1 MSEGENALLE
11 ADKEE
16 PELEISF
23 KDNSLAQ
30 SLFGEHNSNLRLIER
45 IFPVEISS
53 SGARLTIRGRNDDV
67 NIVSGLLKS
76 LHELQLSGYKLSPFD
91 IDRATKIIREDPQ
104 SHLQDIFLEK
114 IYVSPKKRVISPKSI
129 NQKKYVDAIRKND
142 IVFGI
147 GPAGTGKTYLAM
159 AMAVASLLKGEVKRI
174 ILTRP
179 AVEAGEKLGFLP
191 GDLVEKVNPY
201 LRPLY
206 DALHDMVEFN
216 EVKEMLEKD
225 IVEVAPLAFMRGRT
239 LNDSFVILDEAQ
251 NTTSEQMKMLLTRL
265 GVGSKAIIT
274 GDITQ
279 IDLPSEKISGL
290 VESRSILKDI
300 EGIVFID
307 FNDRD
312 VVRHRLVQDI
322 VNAYEK
328 LKKKLS

>member
-1 MSEGENALLE
+1 ME
-11 ADKEE
+11 ADRDE
-16 PELEISF
+16 PDLEIGF

-30 SLFGEHNSNLRLIER
+30 SLFGEHNSNLRLIEK

-53 SGARLTIRGRNDDV
+53 SGASLTISGNKADITAV
-67 NIVSGLLKS
+67 NGLLKS

-91 IDRATKIIREDPQ
+91 IERATKIVRENPE
-104 SHLQDIFLEK
+104 SRLQDIFLEK

-129 NQKKYVDAIRKND
+129 NQKKYIDAIRKND

-159 AMAVASLLKGEVKRI
+159 AMAVSSLLKGEVKRI

-191 GDLVEKVNPY
+191 GDLIEKVNPY

-206 DALHDMVEFN
+206 DALHDMVDFN
-216 EVKEMLEKD
+216 EVKDMLEKD

-239 LNDSFVILDEAQ
+239 LNDSYVILDEAQ

-265 GVGSKAIIT
+265 GAGSKAIIT

-279 IDLPSEKISGL
+279 VDLPREKISGL
-290 VESRSILKDI
+290 VECRRILKGI
-300 EGIVFID
+300 EGISFID
-307 FNDRD
+307 FNDKD

-322 VNAYEK
+322 VNAYER
-328 LKKKLS
+328 LKKKLN